1 MIFALM
7 IALGTTAVAQP
18 KHRHHAVADTA
29 AVVNNDAATAADKAN
44 ADEAIEAFSDTTS
57 VAVGN
62 STVPRVYVDDDFD
75 FVSDDFDDMPDWLV
89 NFLGGSVDVV
99 GGIFI
104 ILMLVFAVLLA
115 LAPFIVIVLIIVLIM
130 RYLIRRHNDRVA
142 LASKAMET
150 GQPIP
155 EELMPVDKQSDDY
168 LRRRGIRNIWI
179 GIGMMVMFGIWD
191 ADMLMGIGAL
201 VLCYGIGQI
210 FIARSSQKKKE
221 NNENINP

>member
-75 FVSDDFDDMPDWLV
+75 FVSDDFEDMPDWLLKL
-89 NFLGGSVDVV
+89 LGGSI
-99 GGIFI
+99 GIFAFLTI
-104 ILMLVFAVLLA
+104 FFGILIVLV
-115 LAPFIVIVLIIVLIM
+115 PFILAILVM
-130 RYLIRRHNDRVA
+130 RYLVRRHNDRVA

-150 GQPIP
+150 GQPLP

-191 ADMLMGIGAL
+191 ADMLTGVGAL
-201 VLCYGIGQI
+201 VLCYGIGQV
-210 FIARSSQKKKE
+210 FIARSSQKKKD

>member
-1 MIFALM
+1 MKQKLMIFALM

-75 FVSDDFDDMPDWLV
+75 DMPDWLV
-89 NFLGGSVDVV
+89 NFLGGSVGVV
-99 GGIFI
+99 GGIFL

-115 LAPFIVIVLIIVLIM
+115 LAPFIVAILVM
-130 RYLIRRHNDRVA
+130 RYLVRRHNDRVA

-150 GQPIP
+150 GQPLP

-191 ADMLMGIGAL
+191 ADMLTGVGAL
-201 VLCYGIGQI
+201 VLCYGIGQV